1 MICLLSIF
9 RPDQH
14 VVGRI
19 RRNAECDLREAVLPQ
34 PKGNPRDEIAAKAVL
49 QAVEDFLAAIADDFT
64 EPNAAVH
71 GDEQCSF
78 VQSSWLGV
86 GGEVRIDEVVPDAND
101 FGLGAAAVQTEPV
114 QDGGHDVGDRFAARR
129 PSLFQWR
136 RIDTA
141 PFAQRALAGARLRRT
156 EWGDASGGKVYPV
169 FSSLTVQTRRL
180 PTIKVCFGN

>member
-1 MICLLSIF
+1 ML
-9 RPDQH
+9 PH
-14 VVGRI
+14 PK
-19 RRNAECDLREAVLPQ
+19 RNA
-34 PKGNPRDEIAAKAVL
+34 RDEVAAKAVL
-49 QAVEDFLAAIADDFT
+49 QAGEDFLAAIADDFT

-129 PSLFQWR
+129 LSLFQWR
-136 RIDTA
+136 RIDTP
-141 PFAQRALAGARLRRT
+141 PFAQRALAGARPGRT
-156 EWGDASGGKVYPV
+156 EWRNASDPE
-169 FSSLTVQTRRL
+169 ST
-180 PTIKVCFGN
+180 PPD